1 MAEPRPAKKF
11 HENENAP
18 AGRSNARCALKCVSP
33 AKMIHPMVSITP
45 VQRTLVSRAIA
56 VMRRYRRNAVNAQTP
71 IARNVAGI
79 ETQVSC
85 RVPTRGRCSA
95 QVRVDQTS
103 SRRGQKKAAYCESPI
118 APDAIESGALKESC
132 QINRNDTSRPS
143 FCGP

>member
-18 AGRSNARCALKCVSP
+18 GGKSNARCALKWVRP
-33 AKMIHPMVSITP
+33 AKMIPPMVPITP
-45 VQRTLVSRAIA
+45 THSTLVSRAIA

-79 ETQVSC
+79 ATQVSC

-95 QVRVDQTS
+95 QVRVDQTN

-118 APDAIESGALKESC
+118 APDAIERGALKDSC
-132 QINRNDTSRPS
+132 QINRNETSRPR